1 MRVFPTSKFRTSTFP
16 SACVVAVTVLV
27 ATLSTPLAPRVA
39 GAQEAATTTTVASAT
54 TTVGGASTPTT
65 VASATTVVGGAS
77 TPSAPVSPTATDV
90 SSATS
95 VAPVKDGRRG
105 ATFTVYASPSTAKPL
120 AKLTNL
126 KNVFGR
132 VVFIVLEDQGDWL
145 KVSAPIRQNG
155 GVGYVQASIID
166 RRFLHDWRIKVEIG
180 KRQLTLTRGA
190 EVIMTEKVVVGL
202 AKTPTP
208 TGKFYT
214 VDIVKPKTPNG
225 PYGAFAYGISGF
237 SPVYQ
242 KFGAGDGRIG
252 IHGTNDPSK
261 LGTAASN
268 GCIRISN
275 AAVTKMRN
283 MLPLGVPVE
292 IVA

>member
-1 MRVFPTSKFRTSTFP
+1 M
-16 SACVVAVTVLV
+16 SA
-27 ATLSTPLAPRVA
+27 APPVR
-39 GAQEAATTTTVASAT
+39 AQEPTTTIASAATDTATAS
-54 TTVGGASTPTT
+54 GAAL
-65 VASATTVVGGAS
+65 ASPA
-77 TPSAPVSPTATDV
+77 ATDV
-90 SSATS
+90 SAATS

-105 ATFTVYASPSTAKPL
+105 ATFTVYASPNTSKPL
-120 AKLTNL
+120 AKITNL
-126 KNVFGR
+126 KHVFGR
-132 VVFIVLEDQGDWL
+132 VVFVVLEDQGEWL

-155 GVGYVQASIID
+155 GVGYVPASIID
-166 RRFLHDWRIKVEIG
+166 RRFLHDWKIKIEIG
-180 KRQLTLTRGA
+180 KRQLTLTRGN
-190 EVIMTEKVVVGL
+190 EVILTEKVAVGTT
-202 AKTPTP
+202 KTPTP
-208 TGKFYT
+208 VGTFYT
-214 VDIVKPKTPNG
+214 VDIVKPKRPNG

-252 IHGTNDPSK
+252 IHGTNDPAK

-275 AAVTKMRN
+275 AAITKMRN

>member
-1 MRVFPTSKFRTSTFP
+1 M
-16 SACVVAVTVLV
+16 
-27 ATLSTPLAPRVA
+27 
-39 GAQEAATTTTVASAT
+39 
-54 TTVGGASTPTT
+54 
-65 VASATTVVGGAS
+65 
-77 TPSAPVSPTATDV
+77 
-90 SSATS
+90 
-95 VAPVKDGRRG
+95 
-105 ATFTVYASPSTAKPL
+105 AKPL

-132 VVFIVLEDQGDWL
+132 VVFVVQEDQGDWL
-145 KVSAPIRQNG
+145 KVQAPIRQNG
-155 GVGYVQASIID
+155 GIGYIQASIID
-166 RRFLHDWRIKVEIG
+166 RRFLHDWKIKIELS
-180 KRQLTLTRGA
+180 KRQLTLMRGA
-190 EVIMTEKVVVGL
+190 EVLMTEKVAVGL

-208 TGKFYT
+208 VGKFYT
-214 VDIVKPKTPNG
+214 VDIVKPKRANG

-275 AAVTKMRN
+275 AAITKMRN
-283 MLPLGVPVE
+283 LLPLGVPVE